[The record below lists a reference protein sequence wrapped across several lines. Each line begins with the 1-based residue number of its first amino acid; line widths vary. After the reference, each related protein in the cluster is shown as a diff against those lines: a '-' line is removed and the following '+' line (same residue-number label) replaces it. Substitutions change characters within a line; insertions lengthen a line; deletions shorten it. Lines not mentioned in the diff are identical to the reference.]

1 MRDAGL
7 AVMLFAAGFGTRMGT
22 LTRDR
27 PKPLIEVGGRALID
41 HALDLVEEVRPPRVV
56 ANLHYLPE
64 QLTRHLA
71 PRGIDTVLEAPSLLD
86 TGGGLRN
93 ALPRLG
99 PGPVMTVNTDAVW
112 RGPNPLKMLLEAW
125 DPGIMDAL
133 LIGIPPD
140 RAYGHVGADFDIASD
155 GKLSRGTA
163 LIYGGA
169 QIIKTDRLRGVP
181 QEAFSLNIIWDA
193 MLENNS
199 LYGLRYPGRWCD
211 VGHPGGI
218 ADAEAMMEGSD
229 V

>member
-1 MRDAGL
+1 MRDAGI

-22 LTRDR
+22 LTKER
-27 PKPLIEVGGRALID
+27 PKPLIEVGGRPLID
-41 HALDLVEEVRPPRVV
+41 HALDLVEEIRPRRIV
-56 ANLHYLPE
+56 ANLHYLPD
-64 QLTRHLA
+64 LLARHLA
-71 PRGIDTVLEAPSLLD
+71 PRGVDTVLEAPSLLD

-140 RAYGHVGADFDIASD
+140 RASGHVGADFDIASD

-169 QIIKTDRLRGVP
+169 QIIKTDRLRDAA
-181 QEAFSLNIIWDA
+181 QDIFSLNVIWDA
-193 MLENNS
+193 MLQQDN

-211 VGHPGGI
+211 VGHPAGI
-218 ADAEAMMEGSD
+218 ADAEAMMARPD